1 MIDLH
6 CHILPGIDDGAEN
19 LEASIAMAEKA
30 IQQGITHILCTPHH
44 NNGKYSNEKSQV
56 ISLVAS
62 LQAELEKRQLPLTLL
77 EGQEVRIT
85 GTLIEDI
92 HRDEIL
98 FTDLDDTYLLIEF
111 PTLEVPLYA
120 ERLFFEL
127 LELGKTPVIV
137 HPERNAHFREDPNHL
152 LPFLDMGCLAQLTAP
167 SYVGV
172 FGKDIQ
178 KTAKTMVKH
187 NLVQMAASDAHG
199 VSKRTFYLKECYEQI
214 AKDFGKEKVV
224 QMKQVAKDLIN
235 GDEISYPVYEEVKK
249 KKFGLI
255 LASPLMFYVAYR
267 IRKEEPGS
275 PIFFSHTR
283 VGKNGK
289 TFKMHKF
296 RSMCLDAEEKLEELL
311 DQNEIEGAM
320 FKMKEDPR
328 VTQIGKIIRAKSIDE
343 LPQLWNVLK
352 GDMSLVGPR
361 PPLEREVAEYT
372 RYDLQRLYVKPGCS
386 GLWQVSGRND
396 VSFHEMVDLDLEYI
410 INQSILNDI
419 KIIIKTIRVVIKPNS
434 AY

>member
-120 ERLFFEL
+120 EWLFFEL

-152 LPFLDMGCLAQLTAP
+152 LPFLDMGCLAQITAP

-178 KTAKTMVKH
+178 KTAKTMV
-187 NLVQMAASDAHG
+187 
-199 VSKRTFYLKECYEQI
+199 
-214 AKDFGKEKVV
+214 
-224 QMKQVAKDLIN
+224 
-235 GDEISYPVYEEVKK
+235 
-249 KKFGLI
+249 
-255 LASPLMFYVAYR
+255 
-267 IRKEEPGS
+267 
-275 PIFFSHTR
+275 
-283 VGKNGK
+283 
-289 TFKMHKF
+289 
-296 RSMCLDAEEKLEELL
+296 
-311 DQNEIEGAM
+311 
-320 FKMKEDPR
+320 
-328 VTQIGKIIRAKSIDE
+328 
-343 LPQLWNVLK
+343 
-352 GDMSLVGPR
+352 
-361 PPLEREVAEYT
+361 
-372 RYDLQRLYVKPGCS
+372 
-386 GLWQVSGRND
+386 
-396 VSFHEMVDLDLEYI
+396 
-410 INQSILNDI
+410 
-419 KIIIKTIRVVIKPNS
+419 
-434 AY
+434 